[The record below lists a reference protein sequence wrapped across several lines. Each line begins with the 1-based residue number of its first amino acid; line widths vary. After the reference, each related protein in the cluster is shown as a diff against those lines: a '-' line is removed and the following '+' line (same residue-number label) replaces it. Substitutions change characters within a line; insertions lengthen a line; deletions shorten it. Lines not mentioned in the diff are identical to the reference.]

1 MRAIRGVVFVLTLAL
16 PASGAAATA
25 VTMVDDFE
33 SIEGWTATASEG
45 AQVWIAQ
52 EPGHVGQALRVDFDL
67 GNSNGYVIVRK
78 AVSPRCRRTRV
89 HLDLLGEGLR
99 NNFEFKLVD
108 PSARNV
114 WWWRQRDFVWPPAW
128 QTMTVRRSRLD
139 LARGTSSNVTLQ
151 NVAVIELAIT
161 GGEGGSGSIWI
172 DQLAFEER
180 PIPAVDG
187 GVPTVDASSWR
198 PGFEPGRML
207 DGGSSGWHSE
217 SILEDQTVTVDFG
230 ESREYGGVIVDWD
243 PGDYAT
249 AYDVETSTDGERWT
263 TVHSTQRGNGRRDYL
278 YMPESE
284 SRFRGLRRRARAP
297 GIASALRVQP
307 APGDAELVLHTSRA
321 RSRALFPKD
330 GRADVLDGR
339 RRRRRR

>member
-16 PASGAAATA
+16 PASGAAAA
-25 VTMVDDFE
+25 SVTMVDDFE

-78 AVSPRCRRTRV
+78 VVSLSLPKNFAFTF
-89 HLDLLGEGLR
+89 DLLGEGLR
-99 NNFEFKLVD
+99 NNLEFKLVD
-108 PSARNV
+108 PTARNV

-139 LARGTSSNVTLQ
+139 LAWGTSSNVTLGR
-151 NVAVIELAIT
+151 VAAIEFAIT

-187 GVPTVDASSWR
+187 AVPTVDASSSR

-207 DGGSSGWHSE
+207 EGGSSGWHSE
-217 SILEDQTVTVDFG
+217 SVLEDQSVTVDFG
-230 ESREYGGVIVDWD
+230 ESREYGGLIVDWD
-243 PGDYAT
+243 PDDYAT

-263 TVHSTQRGNGRRDYL
+263 TVHSTQHGNGRRDYL

-284 SRFRGLRRRARAP
+284 SRFVRLALMRSSRGQGY
-297 GIASALRVQP
+297 GIQ
-307 APGDAELVLHTSRA
+307 
-321 RSRALFPKD
+321 
-330 GRADVLDGR
+330 
-339 RRRRRR
+339 